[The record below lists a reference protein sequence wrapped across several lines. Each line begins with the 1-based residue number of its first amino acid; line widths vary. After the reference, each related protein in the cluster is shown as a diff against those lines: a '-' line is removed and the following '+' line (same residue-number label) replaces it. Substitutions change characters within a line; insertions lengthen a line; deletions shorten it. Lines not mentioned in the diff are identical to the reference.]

1 MNIFEDLIEPFN
13 EFYSFEQI
21 DNELN
26 INNN

>member
-1 MNIFEDLIEPFN
+1 MNIFEDLIEQFN
-13 EFYSFEQI
+13 VFYSFEMI